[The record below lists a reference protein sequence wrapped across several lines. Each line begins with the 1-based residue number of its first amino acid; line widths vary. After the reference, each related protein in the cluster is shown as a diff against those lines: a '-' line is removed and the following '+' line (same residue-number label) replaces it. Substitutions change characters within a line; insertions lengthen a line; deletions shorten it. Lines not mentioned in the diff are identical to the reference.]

1 MNREE
6 LPKDMIYCC
15 RNKLGACYNCFY
27 QEIWYLKYIIY
38 FFTVG
43 QKTVQRHAS
52 TTKNFLSPRKNM
64 FYPYKIL

>member
-27 QEIWYLKYIIY
+27 QEIWHLKYFIY
-38 FFTVG
+38 FFTFG
-43 QKTVQRHAS
+43 PKNCSKTCIYY
-52 TTKNFLSPRKNM
+52 KNFSKSQKKHVLP
-64 FYPYKIL
+64 L

>member
-6 LPKDMIYCC
+6 LPKDMAYCC

-43 QKTVQRHAS
+43 PKNCSKTCIYYKKISKSQKKHV
-52 TTKNFLSPRKNM
+52 LP
-64 FYPYKIL
+64 L